1 MFKLSSLSSP
11 RYRRRWFYPLLSV
24 VVALSLWVAP
34 QPSQAVPWFDL
45 LIRGVQVIQLS
56 NVSDK
61 QEVQIGSQIN
71 QQLVSREVRLYRN
84 REINDYV
91 QQIGQR
97 LAKNSTRP
105 NIPYTFQVVN
115 DKGINA
121 FATMGG
127 FVYVNAGLLVAAD
140 NEAQLASVIAHEIG
154 HITGRHAVEQMRE
167 TAIAGGVATLAGVD
181 RNRAVAIGVDLALRR
196 PGSRKDELEADQ
208 EGLEMLRRAG
218 YAPSAMVA
226 FMEKLLKG
234 GSTPTFLSTHPAT
247 KERIDKLNSKINPQ
261 NANVGDGLDG
271 VAYKA
276 KLQAL
281 R

>member
-1 MFKLSSLSSP
+1 M
-11 RYRRRWFYPLLSV
+11 
-24 VVALSLWVAP
+24 
-34 QPSQAVPWFDL
+34 
-45 LIRGVQVIQLS
+45 
-56 NVSDK
+56 
-61 QEVQIGSQIN
+61 
-71 QQLVSREVRLYRN
+71 
-84 REINDYV
+84 
-91 QQIGQR
+91 
-97 LAKNSTRP
+97 
-105 NIPYTFQVVN
+105 VN

-154 HITGRHAVEQMRE
+154 HITSRHAVEQMRQ

-208 EGLEMLRRAG
+208 EGLEMIRRSG

-234 GSTPTFLSTHPAT
+234 GSPPAFLSTHPAT
-247 KERIDKLNSKINPQ
+247 STRIAQLKSKINPQ

-271 VAYKA
+271 AAYKA
-276 KLQAL
+276 KIQAL